1 MKTNKQEREAI
12 ANRFYKKMEAKMVD
26 KNEAFKKSS
35 TYKKLTK
42 LRLEKKKMLDQASK
56 IGDEIQKGIN
66 SFNKE
71 NPSEYWNLS
80 DNYNYRSDNS
90 DFHLALESSWSV
102 QTDLCNAILIA
113 QVGAET
119 VADLMKVLEQEVRL

>member
-12 ANRFYKKMEAKMVD
+12 ANRFYKKMEAKMID

-42 LRLEKKKMLDQASK
+42 LRLEKKKMLDQATK

-119 VADLMKVLEQEVRL
+119 VADLMKVLEQEVKL

>member
-113 QVGAET
+113 QVGAEN
-119 VADLMKVLEQEVRL
+119 VADLMKVLEQEVKL

>member
-42 LRLEKKKMLDQASK
+42 LRLEKKKILDQSSK
-56 IGDEIQKGIN
+56 IDVEIQKGIN
-66 SFNKE
+66 SFNEE
-71 NPSEYWNLS
+71 NPSDYWRLS
-80 DNYNYRSDNS
+80 DAYNYRNENS
-90 DFHLALESSWSV
+90 DFHLSLESSWSV
-102 QTDLCNAILIA
+102 QADLCNAILIA
-113 QVGAET
+113 QVGTET
-119 VADLMKVLEQEVRL
+119 VADLMKVLEQEVKL

>member
-42 LRLEKKKMLDQASK
+42 LRLEKKKILDKASK
-56 IGDEIQKGIN
+56 KGNEKQKGKTQ
-66 SFNKE
+66 ST
-71 NPSEYWNLS
+71 S
-80 DNYNYRSDNS
+80 
-90 DFHLALESSWSV
+90 
-102 QTDLCNAILIA
+102 
-113 QVGAET
+113 
-119 VADLMKVLEQEVRL
+119 

>member
-12 ANRFYKKMEAKMVD
+12 ANRFYKKMEAKMID
-26 KNEAFKKSS
+26 KKEAFKKSS

-42 LRLEKKKMLDQASK
+42 LRLEKKKIIEQASK

-66 SFNKE
+66 SFNEE

-80 DNYNYRSDNS
+80 DNYNYRNENS
-90 DFHLALESSWSV
+90 DFHLQLENSWSV

-119 VADLMKVLEQEVRL
+119 VADLMKVLEQEVRV

>member
-42 LRLEKKKMLDQASK
+42 LRLEKKKILEQAND
-56 IGDEIQKGIN
+56 IGKEIQRGIN
-66 SFNKE
+66 SFNEE
-71 NPSEYWNLS
+71 NQSEYWNLT
-80 DNYNYRSDNS
+80 DEYHYRSENR
-90 DFHLALESSWSV
+90 DFRLQLESSWSV

-119 VADLMKVLEQEVRL
+119 VADLMKVLEEEVRL

>member
-42 LRLEKKKMLDQASK
+42 LKAEKRKILDQAAK

-66 SFNKE
+66 SFNEE
-71 NPSEYWNLS
+71 NPSEYWNLT
-80 DNYNYRSDNS
+80 DHYNYRHENN
-90 DFHLALESSWSV
+90 DFYLQLESSWSV

-119 VADLMKVLEQEVRL
+119 VSDLMKVLEEEVRL

>member
-42 LRLEKKKMLDQASK
+42 LSKEKRKILDQASK

-71 NPSEYWNLS
+71 NPTEYWNLT
-80 DNYNYRSDNS
+80 DNYSYRSENN
-90 DFHLALESSWSV
+90 DFHLQLESSWSV

-119 VADLMKVLEQEVRL
+119 VADLMKVLEEEVRL

>member
-12 ANRFYKKMEAKMVD
+12 ANRFYKKMEAQMD
-26 KNEAFKKSS
+26 LKNEAFTKSS

-42 LRLEKKKMLDQASK
+42 LSKEKKKILEQASE
-56 IGDEIQKGIN
+56 IGNEIQKGIN
-66 SFNKE
+66 SFNEE
-71 NPSEYWNLS
+71 NKSEYWNLT
-80 DNYNYRSDNS
+80 DEYNYRSENR
-90 DFHLALESSWSV
+90 DFRLQLENSWSV

-119 VADLMKVLEQEVRL
+119 VADLMKVLEEEVRL

>member
-56 IGDEIQKGIN
+56 IGIEIQKGIN

-113 QVGAET
+113 QVGAEN
-119 VADLMKVLEQEVRL
+119 VADLMKVLEQEMKL

>member
-56 IGDEIQKGIN
+56 IGIEIQKGIN

-113 QVGAET
+113 QVGAEN
-119 VADLMKVLEQEVRL
+119 VADLMKVLEQEVKL

>member
-12 ANRFYKKMEAKMVD
+12 ANRFYKKMEAKMVE

-42 LRLEKKKMLDQASK
+42 LSQEKRKILDQASK

-66 SFNKE
+66 SFNEE
-71 NPSEYWNLS
+71 NPTEYWNLTDS
-80 DNYNYRSDNS
+80 YNYRHENK
-90 DFHLALESSWSV
+90 DFYLQLESSWSV

-119 VADLMKVLEQEVRL
+119 VSDLMKVLEKEVSL

>member
-42 LRLEKKKMLDQASK
+42 LRLEKKKILDQASK

-66 SFNKE
+66 SFNEE
-71 NPSEYWNLS
+71 NPTEYWNLTN
-80 DNYNYRSDNS
+80 NYNYRSENS
-90 DFHLALESSWSV
+90 DFHLQLESSWSV

-119 VADLMKVLEQEVRL
+119 VADLMKVLEEEVRL